1 MSLWRHVIWSHCFR
15 VCRYLRHF
23 SSFFSLHFTNLT
35 RLMLGQVG
43 HHQEDHCLGNP
54 KVQCSKAKHHA
65 NRLTSL
71 SSSEAQKQKC
81 RNVLQ
86 VCLRAELGP
95 EESLGVCKHKEWED
109 PSLRFSLPFPAV
121 DRAKLLRGTT
131 GVWWLQNIQVT
142 LKGTLGAQW
151 RTGRTNLLKQEDD
164 MKESRLDGEHTS
176 KAAGILKNLADG
188 QRMTWGINLWKKTCM
203 TLHSKAT

>member
-1 MSLWRHVIWSHCFR
+1 MSLWRHVIWAHCFR

-23 SSFFSLHFTNLT
+23 SSFFGLHFTNLT
-35 RLMLGQVG
+35 RLMLGPVS

-54 KVQCSKAKHHA
+54 KVQCSKAKHQVTA
-65 NRLTSL
+65 L

-81 RNVLQ
+81 RDVLQ

-95 EESLGVCKHKEWED
+95 EESLGVCKHKGWED
-109 PSLRFSLPFPAV
+109 PSRRFSLLFPAV

-131 GVWWLQNIQVT
+131 GVGWLQNIQVT

-151 RTGRTNLLKQEDD
+151 RRGRSNLLKQEDD
-164 MKESRLDGEHTS
+164 MKESRLDGEYTS
-176 KAAGILKNLADG
+176 KEPGRWTEDDLGNQSLKENLHDPP
-188 QRMTWGINLWKKTCM
+188 L
-203 TLHSKAT
+203 